1 MSVVKSHKNLLIKF
15 LSVILAIIMGVL
27 CAFLVGCQA
36 QPVWNE
42 MSYAEPNSSLVNEI
56 QSEYIESENQEVQ
69 ESQPE
74 ESKPES
80 TVPETSKPQEST
92 PVESTQSETK
102 TESEPKPQTAAPTI
116 IKSFSPSKAESLAAG
131 ESFKVAAL
139 ARADSDKVT
148 ASFNGKTITLKKQSN
163 ATGDFVEFTGSFILP
178 DGNKNDI
185 NLGGVTFNANWK
197 EHTQKCTSASVICLR
212 DKAFDRPT
220 IVEVVADSAE
230 TFNGNTTND
239 YSDPRLS
246 YLPQGT
252 VDYKVGD
259 TVYDKTSGKYYYK
272 MRFGRR
278 VYVTKPNPPDKN
290 DAVVSKTYKGT
301 LPSTNKISIA
311 SAEVSGHHTYL
322 TFDTDWKAPFTV
334 SLAPQNYTNPA
345 GQDFEVISTTC
356 SYVDIKFCYTK
367 SIGGKLSFPK
377 SNPLFLASKIIPK
390 DDGYVLRIYLKRVGA
405 FYGWNAYYNQKGQLV
420 FKFLNPTKATSG
432 KNAYGTNLKGI
443 TIMLDVG
450 HGGRDIGAGGL
461 SPKTMP
467 EAERNLLLSALL
479 KQELEKM
486 GAKVVMTR
494 YGDNAVTADAR
505 CTALRNASPDLC
517 IAIHHDSAPTTA
529 NHGCGVFC
537 FNAFSHN
544 ATSTVYKGIAT
555 SGIYTK
561 TYKEWHYFYLARV
574 TSCPVVL
581 VENGFI
587 SNPTDFKG
595 ISNYK
600 TNVKKAKNIAQSVA
614 NYFRSIK

>member
-1 MSVVKSHKNLLIKF
+1 MNFFKSHKNILIKIF
-15 LSVILAIIMGVL
+15 SALLAVTIGIL
-27 CAFLVGCQA
+27 CAFFVSRQSK
-36 QPVWNE
+36 PVWNE
-42 MSYAEPNSSLVNEI
+42 MSYIESNSSLLNEI
-56 QSEYIESENQEVQ
+56 QSEYTESENQKPQEPEPEV
-69 ESQPE
+69 STPE
-74 ESKPES
+74 ESKTETTES
-80 TVPETSKPQEST
+80 ETSK

-102 TESEPKPQTAAPTI
+102 TESTSGPQTAPPTI
-116 IKSFSPSKAESLAAG
+116 IKSYSPSKTVNLAAG
-131 ESFKVAAL
+131 ESFKVTAL
-139 ARADSDKVT
+139 ARASTAVT
-148 ASFNGKTITLKKQSN
+148 ANFNGKTIMLKKQSN
-163 ATGDFVEFTGSFILP
+163 ATGEFVEFTGSFTLP
-178 DGNKNDI
+178 DGNKNDL
-185 NLGGVTFNANWK
+185 NLGGVTFNAKWK
-197 EHTQKCTSASVICLR
+197 GHTQKCVSASVVCLR
-212 DKAFDRPT
+212 DKSFDRPT

-259 TVYDKTSGKYYYK
+259 TVYDSTSGKYYYK

-278 VYVTKPNPPDKN
+278 VYVSKPNPPDKA

-322 TFDTDWKAPFTV
+322 TFDTEWKAPFTV
-334 SLAPQNYTNPA
+334 SLAPQNYANPV
-345 GQDFEVISTTC
+345 GQDYEVQSATC

-367 SIGGKLSFPK
+367 AIGGKLSFSK
-377 SNPLFLASKIIPK
+377 SNPLFLASKVIPK
-390 DDGYVLRIYLKRVGA
+390 DDGYVLRIYLKRVGS

-461 SPKTMP
+461 KPQTMP
-467 EAERNLLLSALL
+467 EAERNLVLSALL

-544 ATSTVYKGIAT
+544 ATSIVYKGIAT

-595 ISNYK
+595 ISSYK

-614 NYFRSIK
+614 NYFRTIK